1 MSSPTGRGER
11 LPSGRRRRA
20 DYGSSRFWER
30 DGELLTFVAEQ
41 YAITTP
47 QLASLAAIGPRR
59 AFQLRDRWRRLGWV
73 ESHQLI
79 WRGPAF
85 LWLTGKG
92 TKIAESPY
100 RTLRPNPAR
109 AAHLRAVTDTRLL
122 LERELRLGTWECE
135 RSLARRLWE
144 PGRRPRHLPDAV
156 LATPRGPI
164 AIEVELTLKGTTRL
178 ELILGEV
185 ALAYPEV
192 WYFAS
197 PQVAP
202 TLRRLAAESPWQN
215 IVVHPYP
222 PRAEHVSP

>member
-1 MSSPTGRGER
+1 MTSPTGRGDR

-30 DGELLTFVAEQ
+30 DRELLAFVSEQ
-41 YAITTP
+41 YAITTE
-47 QLASLAAIGPRR
+47 QLASLIAIGPRR
-59 AFQLRDRWRRLGWV
+59 AFELRDRWRRLGWV

-85 LWLTGKG
+85 LWLTSKG

-100 RTLRPNPAR
+100 RTLQPNPGR

-122 LERELRLGTWECE
+122 LERELRIGAWECE
-135 RSLARRLWE
+135 RSLAKRLWE
-144 PGRRPRHLPDAV
+144 RQKRPPHLPDAV
-156 LATPRGPI
+156 LETAQGRI
-164 AIEVELTLKGTTRL
+164 AIEVELTLKGKSRL

-185 ALAYPEV
+185 ARTYPEV

-197 PQVAP
+197 PRVAP
-202 TLRRLAAESPWQN
+202 TLRRLAAESPWRN
-215 IVVHPYP
+215 IVVHPHP
-222 PRAEHVSP
+222 ARAEHVAP